1 MIKLDRDQVISVGVL
16 AALLLVCTAAVG
28 LSLLARSNGAQE
40 LDERRDQL
48 TRLETRAKALA
59 DARARSGAAAPATA
73 FLEAPTQ
80 GLAVA
85 QMQTRLQ
92 QLADAHHCL
101 LVSSGLEP
109 AKRDDAESIRLQAT
123 VEASSQSLQGFLYQ
137 LESGTPY
144 VFVETLTVQLTGAAA
159 QRTAEDPLLRI
170 TFGLRAVWRRGTM
183 GRVERSETRHGLA
196 GAHRPWRVSLAPGPP
211 DARRGRA

>member
-1 MIKLDRDQVISVGVL
+1 MIKLDREKAISVGML
-16 AALLLVCTAAVG
+16 AALLFVCTAAAG
-28 LSLLARSNGAQE
+28 LSLQARSNAAQE

-48 TRLETRAKALA
+48 TRLEARAKARR
-59 DARARSGAAAPATA
+59 DARARSGAAAPSTA
-73 FLEAPTQ
+73 FLAGPTQ

-85 QMQTRLQ
+85 ELQTHLL

-109 AKRDDAESIRLQAT
+109 AKRDDAADAIRLQAT
-123 VEASSQSLQGFLYQ
+123 VEASSQSLQAYLYQ

-159 QRTAEDPLLRI
+159 QRTAEDPLLRV
-170 TFGLRAVWRRGTM
+170 TFGLRAIWRR
-183 GRVERSETRHGLA
+183 EA
-196 GAHRPWRVSLAPGPP
+196 A
-211 DARRGRA
+211 